1 MQHPLP
7 RAHRTQATQD
17 LRAQSSYERHLPY
30 PWAYQRVHHARYPIS
45 SQPKPCLNPTSTNLA
60 IQYKSRQLPSI
71 NPMQPSDHGKTAR
84 DPPTITNILQ
94 LLRPTIQPSSL
105 HLPLTQPHSQLI
117 LLHSIQSPRNSQ
129 SRTARKDL
137 PRMRFCSRGDTI
149 STIEIRTRDNV
160 VNRLLHIHELQQ
172 FQQRKPNECTA
183 YKSCIFFSP
192 FIARESPCFSVLQS
206 CDVCFKSAFLPLPN
220 GNSTNISPQP

>member
-1 MQHPLP
+1 MKDIYHIPGSISESTMLGILSQVSQSPASIP
-7 RAHRTQATQD
+7 RR
-17 LRAQSSYERHLPY
+17 
-30 PWAYQRVHHARYPIS
+30 
-45 SQPKPCLNPTSTNLA
+45 PTW
-60 IQYKSRQLPSI
+60 QFSI
-71 NPMQPSDHGKTAR
+71 NLD
-84 DPPTITNILQ
+84 ILQ

-117 LLHSIQSPRNSQ
+117 LLHSIQSPRNRQCS
-129 SRTARKDL
+129 TARKDL